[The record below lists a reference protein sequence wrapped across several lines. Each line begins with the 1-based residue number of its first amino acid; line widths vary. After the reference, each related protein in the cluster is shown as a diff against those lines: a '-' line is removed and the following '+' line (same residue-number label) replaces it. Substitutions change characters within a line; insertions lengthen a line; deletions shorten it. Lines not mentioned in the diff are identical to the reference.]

1 MTTRDAILDGA
12 LEVLRCGDP
21 LTLDAVASR
30 AGLTKPGLVHHFRTK
45 EVLAV
50 AVVEHVALRWLD
62 GLRRYAGESP
72 SPVERLRAY
81 IRYTMTED
89 IDASDLALL
98 ADAKLSV
105 QLVALWDST
114 LSPWIGEVIDASPAD
129 RARYRAARL
138 AADGAWF
145 DRALG
150 VVSFSHDDL
159 ADVLEV
165 ALSLTV
171 EPQSPGGEPGPSAAP
186 PSDRPA
192 GS

>member
-1 MTTRDAILDGA
+1 MSTKSEILEGA
-12 LEVLRCGDP
+12 QAVLRRREP
-21 LTLDAVASR
+21 LTLDSVA
-30 AGLTKPGLVHHFRTK
+30 AQVGLTKPGLVHHFRTK
-45 EVLAV
+45 EALAV

-62 GLRRYAGESP
+62 GLKRYAGESP

-81 IRYTMTED
+81 IRYTMTDD

-98 ADAKLSV
+98 SDAKLSG

-114 LSPWIGEVIDASPAD
+114 LSPWMGEVIDASPSD

-150 VVSFSHDDL
+150 VVSFSREDL
-159 ADVLEV
+159 AEVLDV
-165 ALSLTV
+165 ALSLTRAS
-171 EPQSPGGEPGPSAAP
+171 QSPTHERGPTHEQSRTG
-186 PSDRPA
+186 DR
-192 GS
+192 